1 MAIGDKFSMILTFP
15 LIGFFTV
22 ELIKDQNMNLYDFR
36 RNPRRT
42 SMTRRMD
49 DRRKIPYPFGS
60 PEWVE
65 NIKNHYLAWPK
76 NNRRNANRRSD
87 ERRAEERRQHQ
98 LSEQSRSEKKYSP
111 ILLTQEER
119 KLIEDLYLSDL
130 D

>member
-1 MAIGDKFSMILTFP
+1 
-15 LIGFFTV
+15 
-22 ELIKDQNMNLYDFR
+22 MNLYDFR
-36 RNPRRT
+36 RNPRRS
-42 SMTRRMD
+42 SMTRRVA

-76 NNRRNANRRSD
+76 ADRRNVDRRTS
-87 ERRAEERRQHQ
+87 ERRAVERRLQQ
-98 LSEQSRSEKKYSP
+98 LSEQRRSEKKHSL

-119 KLIEDLYLSDL
+119 KLLEDLYMNDL

>member
-1 MAIGDKFSMILTFP
+1 
-15 LIGFFTV
+15 
-22 ELIKDQNMNLYDFR
+22 MNLYNFR
-36 RNPRRT
+36 HNPRRS
-42 SMTRRMD
+42 SMTRRMT

-76 NNRRNANRRSD
+76 SNRRNMNRRSD
-87 ERRAEERRQHQ
+87 ERRAIERRQQ
-98 LSEQSRSEKKYSP
+98 LLSEQRRSEKKYSP

-119 KLIEDLYLSDL
+119 KLIEDLYLNDL